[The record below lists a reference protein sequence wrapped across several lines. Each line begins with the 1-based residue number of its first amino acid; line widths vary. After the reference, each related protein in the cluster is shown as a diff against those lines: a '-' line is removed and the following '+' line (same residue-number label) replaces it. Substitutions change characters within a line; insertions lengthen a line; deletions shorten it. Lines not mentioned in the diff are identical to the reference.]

1 MEKKEVEREEEDQDL
16 VDQTWS
22 EVEEVYVITHDIPA
36 FVAAYRLKFKS
47 HLESVSRT
55 KFRMFRGVRTAK
67 TSKRLD
73 FYLQANHTVLYDQT
87 VFHWN
92 T

>member
-47 HLESVSRT
+47 HLESVSRNQ
-55 KFRMFRGVRTAK
+55 V
-67 TSKRLD
+67 
-73 FYLQANHTVLYDQT
+73 
-87 VFHWN
+87 
-92 T
+92 